1 MNCYITI
8 WIFIIMIMTQWFSL
22 FEKTEKIVILKNKM
36 NNVRIQLV
44 KAVQHDN
51 YEQRDELLKIYE
63 VLLIEFESVQTSSKI
78 NE

>member
-1 MNCYITI
+1 MRY
-8 WIFIIMIMTQWFSL
+8 IIMIITQWFSL
-22 FEKTEKIVILKNKM
+22 FEKTEKTVILKNKM

-44 KAVQHDN
+44 KAVQYDN

-63 VLLIEFESVQTSSKI
+63 ILLIEFESVQASSKT

>member
-1 MNCYITI
+1 M
-8 WIFIIMIMTQWFSL
+8 IITQWFSL
-22 FEKTEKIVILKNKM
+22 FEKTEKTVILKNKM

-44 KAVQHDN
+44 KAVQYDN

-63 VLLIEFESVQTSSKI
+63 ILLIEFESVQASSKT

>member
-8 WIFIIMIMTQWFSL
+8 WIFIIMIITQWFSL
-22 FEKTEKIVILKNKM
+22 FEKTEKTVILKNKM

-44 KAVQHDN
+44 KAVQYDN

-63 VLLIEFESVQTSSKI
+63 ILLIEFESVQASSKT

>member
-1 MNCYITI
+1 MLNKSTVMRY
-8 WIFIIMIMTQWFSL
+8 IIMIITQWFSL
-22 FEKTEKIVILKNKM
+22 FEKTEKTVILKNKM

-44 KAVQHDN
+44 KAVQYDN

-63 VLLIEFESVQTSSKI
+63 ILLIEFESVQASSKT